1 MAELKPVLA
10 GSTSL
15 SPIGASSSSCIF
27 SRKQPLY
34 PCSIADA
41 LVSDISNSVL
51 LETFSPVAV
60 YGSVGFV
67 SLSLV
72 ASTPET
78 RPLWKQCTNLCY
90 CDGPSYE
97 GNTVG
102 EFDRYKTRWL
112 FQFDSGLLSYGVV
125 GEPLVRLLSLFPTA
139 VEYDSFSA
147 CFDQNAKPVVVFGLG
162 TTVEL
167 RRTQAGV
174 YTSYSFTGESPVL
187 FLNALLQRDLA
198 QQDVVCYYLR
208 NGNLCGRWQRDNF
221 EVEHVLVTDVE
232 VDSLFSVRT
241 STLSYKQQEFLFCQ
255 KSCSTRLITS
265 DSYPL
270 WPFVV
275 RESPVA
281 LIATPAGGTYSPVTI
296 TFPLVSETLGLVAT
310 PAGGEYVAIRITFPT
325 VHESLVLSAA
335 PAPSSTG
342 SRYWSIRMDAGT
354 YHESINLSA
363 APATT
368 GNRYWLVRVDVGT
381 YHENIS
387 LSATPAGG
395 TYAAV

>member
-15 SPIGASSSSCIF
+15 SPVGASSSSCILP
-27 SRKQPLY
+27 RKQPLY

-41 LVSDISNSVL
+41 LFSEISNSVL
-51 LETFSPVAV
+51 LKTFSPVAV

-112 FQFDSGLLSYGVV
+112 FQFDSGFLSYGVV

-187 FLNALLQRDLA
+187 FQNALLQPDLDK
-198 QQDVVCYYLR
+198 QDVVCYYLR
-208 NGNLCGRWQRDNF
+208 SGNLCGRWQRDNF

-241 STLSYKQQEFLFCQ
+241 STLSYNTREFLFCQ
-255 KSCSTRLITS
+255 KSCSTRLIVSDRYPPWPFFASDLAEASVTCVDGIHRRVVVDVGSYDDNAVSSIGPLNGVHRAVVVTLPTAS
-265 DSYPL
+265 DSVASSIGVVTGAHKLVLVTLATESDSATSTIGPL
-270 WPFVV
+270 SGVHKFVV
-275 RESPVA
+275 
-281 LIATPAGGTYSPVTI
+281 IQ
-296 TFPLVSETLGLVAT
+296 
-310 PAGGEYVAIRITFPT
+310 
-325 VHESLVLSAA
+325 
-335 PAPSSTG
+335 
-342 SRYWSIRMDAGT
+342 AGT
-354 YHESINLSA
+354 YNDSVTSTI
-363 APATT
+363 APLT
-368 GNRYWLVRVDVGT
+368 GVHRHV
-381 YHENIS
+381 
-387 LSATPAGG
+387 
-395 TYAAV
+395 

>member
-15 SPIGASSSSCIF
+15 SPVGASSSSCIL

-41 LVSDISNSVL
+41 LVSEISNSVL

-72 ASTPET
+72 TSTPET

-112 FQFDSGLLSYGVV
+112 FRFDSGLLSYGVV

-162 TTVEL
+162 TTVE
-167 RRTQAGV
+167 
-174 YTSYSFTGESPVL
+174 
-187 FLNALLQRDLA
+187 
-198 QQDVVCYYLR
+198 
-208 NGNLCGRWQRDNF
+208 
-221 EVEHVLVTDVE
+221 
-232 VDSLFSVRT
+232 
-241 STLSYKQQEFLFCQ
+241 
-255 KSCSTRLITS
+255 
-265 DSYPL
+265 
-270 WPFVV
+270 
-275 RESPVA
+275 
-281 LIATPAGGTYSPVTI
+281 
-296 TFPLVSETLGLVAT
+296 
-310 PAGGEYVAIRITFPT
+310 
-325 VHESLVLSAA
+325 
-335 PAPSSTG
+335 
-342 SRYWSIRMDAGT
+342 
-354 YHESINLSA
+354 
-363 APATT
+363 
-368 GNRYWLVRVDVGT
+368 
-381 YHENIS
+381 
-387 LSATPAGG
+387 
-395 TYAAV
+395 